1 MKQSKR
7 NVWLSVCAGLLFCS
21 WGCGSQVSDKP
32 VTLET
37 LLDEMVS
44 VEEQALYP
52 VPSYTCRQESSY
64 DRASVSPDSAGW
76 FANSDGFGIKRVDT
90 IAGRIEKVMFDE
102 VGPGAI
108 TRIWITTI
116 DKRGTW
122 RFYFDGSD
130 QPGWIIPAYDLM
142 RINVPGLGR
151 GMLQAHTSYTPEGK
165 GGNTLFL
172 PIPYAR
178 GCKVTFEDEPGV
190 NPTPKYY
197 HINFRKYP
205 EGTQVETF
213 SKEVVERAAQ
223 ENS

>member
-1 MKQSKR
+1 MTVNKFSTSWTELIFSLIGIYNNTFTDVYKR
-7 NVWLSVCAGLLFCS
+7 QLLFCS
-21 WGCGSQVSDKP
+21 WGCSSRVSDKP

-90 IAGRIEKVMFDE
+90 VAGRIEKVMFDE

-122 RFYFDGSD
+122 RFYFDDRYKREPDTAQMCIRDS
-130 QPGWIIPAYDLM
+130 LC
-142 RINVPGLGR
+142 NL
-151 GMLQAHTSYTPEGK
+151 
-165 GGNTLFL
+165 
-172 PIPYAR
+172 
-178 GCKVTFEDEPGV
+178 VTRSR
-190 NPTPKYY
+190 T
-197 HINFRKYP
+197 
-205 EGTQVETF
+205 
-213 SKEVVERAAQ
+213 
-223 ENS
+223 

>member
-37 LLDEMVS
+37 LLDEKVS

-130 QPGWIIPAYDLM
+130 QPAWIIPAYDLM

-151 GMLQAHTSYTPEGK
+151 GM
-165 GGNTLFL
+165 
-172 PIPYAR
+172 
-178 GCKVTFEDEPGV
+178 
-190 NPTPKYY
+190 
-197 HINFRKYP
+197 
-205 EGTQVETF
+205 
-213 SKEVVERAAQ
+213 
-223 ENS
+223 

>member
-64 DRASVSPDSAGW
+64 DRASVSPDSTGW

-102 VGPGAI
+102 VGPGLSPVSGLLLLTNAVHGGFI
-108 TRIWITTI
+108 SMVPTSRAGSFLLTT
-116 DKRGTW
+116 
-122 RFYFDGSD
+122 
-130 QPGWIIPAYDLM
+130 
-142 RINVPGLGR
+142 
-151 GMLQAHTSYTPEGK
+151 
-165 GGNTLFL
+165 
-172 PIPYAR
+172 
-178 GCKVTFEDEPGV
+178 
-190 NPTPKYY
+190 
-197 HINFRKYP
+197 
-205 EGTQVETF
+205 
-213 SKEVVERAAQ
+213 
-223 ENS
+223 